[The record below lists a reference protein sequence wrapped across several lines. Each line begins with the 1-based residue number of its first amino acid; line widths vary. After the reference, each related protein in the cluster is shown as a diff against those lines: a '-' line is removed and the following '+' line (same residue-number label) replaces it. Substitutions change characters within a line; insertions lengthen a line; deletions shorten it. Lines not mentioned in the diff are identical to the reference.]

1 VAQHSHPDVIK
12 MKVLCAWCC
21 REGLPGYM
29 GEHEPLDDPQPTHG
43 ICALHQAQILESQP
57 SQSYPDA
64 EMLIV
69 VRQSNPALYERLRG
83 SFAAMSGVEVI
94 VDRRV
99 SDRRASP
106 SPESDKRRHVRTR
119 RIREGAISPL
129 DEVMVLRF
137 TPKAAPAPAS
147 ELASEVTEQ
156 AS

>member
-1 VAQHSHPDVIK
+1 MAQHSQPDAIN

-29 GEHEPLDDPQPTHG
+29 GEREPLDDPQPTHG
-43 ICALHQAQILESQP
+43 ICALHQAQILESLP

-69 VRQSNPALYERLRG
+69 VRQSNPALYEHLKG
-83 SFAAMSGVEVI
+83 LFAAMSGVEVI

-119 RIREGAISPL
+119 RIRERTLSPL
-129 DEVMVLRF
+129 DDVTILRF
-137 TPKAAPAPAS
+137 TPKALAPLIAPRWQPS
-147 ELASEVTEQ
+147 
-156 AS
+156 